1 MFCLFLHPMIARNE
15 CMSPEVFPPQTRFF
29 QDYWNEIIY
38 GVIPPGQASPRSVSH
53 FGSERARTIIQL
65 ALNATSPSNRS
76 IAPPTDPEDDGPED
90 CAKRARN
97 IIRMAFLTDE
107 QQQLETA
114 REVELTMQSFDGF
127 WHMVG
132 EDDETAEKW
141 PSRQTCRKLPQRA
154 ATSSYCREPPP
165 APAAV
170 TTSRHCQSPQAT
182 TASSRRCVR
191 RPCRDSSPQEAVA
204 SRRRQEKTLAQARRL
219 KPPPQHTVDATHN
232 QQQPL
237 TWVAAGRWRH
247 MSRSRKPQPP
257 AATSHRLKLLRACS
271 ADYRLTPPLWG
282 EKLLYLVKLLPGQ
295 CRTIGQVIVE

>member
-1 MFCLFLHPMIARNE
+1 MQSILPLFRHNFVYREIEINVLLVPSSYDLEKRVHV
-15 CMSPEVFPPQTRFF
+15 SGSFSSS
-29 QDYWNEIIY
+29 NEIFSRLLERDY
-38 GVIPPGQASPRSVSH
+38 LRCHPVRSGKPSL
-53 FGSERARTIIQL
+53 SQSLWERTGPDDHTIGPQRDQ
-65 ALNATSPSNRS
+65 PEQQKYC
-76 IAPPTDPEDDGPED
+76 PPTDPEDDGPED

-114 REVELTMQSFDGF
+114 REMELTMQSFDGF

-132 EDDETAEKW
+132 EDDETAEKR

-204 SRRRQEKTLAQARRL
+204 SRRRQEKTPAQARRL

-237 TWVAAGRWRH
+237 T
-247 MSRSRKPQPP
+247 
-257 AATSHRLKLLRACS
+257 
-271 ADYRLTPPLWG
+271 
-282 EKLLYLVKLLPGQ
+282 
-295 CRTIGQVIVE
+295 